1 MTHTKTNTLDALE
14 RIAQEQQAQSPIAR
28 AIARHPEI
36 ADYTEADEVADAQK
50 NLANQHTGPFRLEV
64 DYMGGKTITHKPTG
78 RSLYLQ
84 PGEDAAALPDEPT
97 ADQLAEYLP
106 SMGAPK
112 TPGQLAYEADCEE
125 RPRYHDNTPRPS
137 WAALDD
143 VTRQS
148 WELKPQPRTHG
159 TLTHPFTPGPWEV
172 TPGRAFQNA
181 INRQGKPGDTLAT
194 CHLPAAAS
202 EAVEEC
208 AANARLIAAAP
219 ALYDMLRQAW
229 WFMYL
234 QGEAD
239 CAAAKEWRTTLDQI
253 RGA

>member
-1 MTHTKTNTLDALE
+1 MT
-14 RIAQEQQAQSPIAR
+14 
-28 AIARHPEI
+28 
-36 ADYTEADEVADAQK
+36 
-50 NLANQHTGPFRLEV
+50 NLANQHTGAFRLEV

-78 RSLYLQ
+78 RSVYLQ

-97 ADQLAEYLP
+97 AAQLAEYLP
-106 SMGAPK
+106 SMGEPK

-125 RPRYHDNTPRPS
+125 RPRYEDGAPRPS
-137 WAALDD
+137 WAALDA
-143 VTRQS
+143 VIRQS

-159 TLTHPFTPGPWEV
+159 TLTHPFTPGPWLACPPRNPKLHRHWQV
-172 TPGRAFQNA
+172 
-181 INRQGKPGDTLAT
+181 RQSGGDFVCQIEAT
-194 CHLPAAAS
+194 SGGQIERS
-202 EAVEEC
+202 E
-208 AANARLIAAAP
+208 ANARLIAAAP